1 MAHDIV
7 DDLYDNLKEDGW
19 IENGREDFRAFFF
32 APGEQGYKN
41 RKALYDNLKDD
52 GYVDSP
58 TYEVFARR
66 LGLQAAAPKQT
77 DKPAPTQRSQQV
89 ASTTKP
95 KESEEPAYTFGDRTL
110 NAGDVPDFNDWK
122 PKQADIEVPLKP
134 QKPEKP
140 EDNGTEGVPQYAT
153 PEEALAAFK
162 EQSQKIVGDTQR
174 MFDANKP
181 ENRAKIQALK
191 MAGQIQGRK
200 TDLPGLTVMPSQ
212 GEGGIGLGTQRKSL
226 EGPKYYGTTTDAEG
240 KSVDQWLMPDG
251 SVTTDFFEAD
261 AAEAV
266 ARQSRLQREFTRRME
281 QNGLDVSKPE
291 DVEVQ
296 KAYDRLEEINKEY
309 ALEEDER
316 LKRLNEYLQSPS
328 QQLAARGN
336 SMISGVMMPIA
347 NPETQISEDEIS
359 RHAEKRAL
367 EQAIMRYNAG
377 KLKKTGS
384 FFATQNIVNAAHGV
398 KDVVTDIDTYAAGME
413 SLTSARVIL
422 GIKAKLDK
430 GEQLTRREQS
440 LMESMLIQQT
450 INEQADV
457 PHGYTM
463 GYTIANMVPFMVQMY
478 LNPTSAAGTKAGQ
491 LAVKTFAKT
500 MAKQAGQRAAKN
512 FVVKA
517 ATKLGKKRAAAIAKA
532 IGVTAGDI
540 TSSMVLANTFQA
552 PSTMA
557 DASLRHVGEV
567 AFDEDGNLHFVNGEG
582 VITAFAKAEAAAGI
596 ENYTEMLGA
605 HFGLIGATLGRG
617 ASKVARK
624 LGGGKMLDQATRLI
638 TNIKASDFAKG
649 VAAIESRAEWHG
661 SFGEMLEEE
670 AGIVLNSIITG
681 DNKLSDLV
689 DKEQQIDIA
698 LGVGVFGAFVSG
710 IKTVGYPIGRYK
722 ARHRL
727 EGETA
732 ECATLFGDEWA
743 SLQATIDN
751 ADEKDLSH
759 VLCQLTATGQSM
771 TIKKANAL
779 IKYAS
784 ALTRARSYNLAAAS
798 VAAEAGAPDQQQV
811 EQSYDNGY
819 NAEGAEMADA
829 KNLFDATRQKAE
841 ETLDA
846 EIIEQIDSN
855 PVAALME
862 MRRNGLYSEDEIASA
877 LDYANAKAAYD
888 GMQQRINDDI
898 DTEIAQSDDMISAR
912 TNNTSAMIHP
922 AIAGLDNRK
931 VYIVGGLVVTNAE
944 GTIDRD
950 ASDESLIIRDAATGE
965 LTFVDPKEINSVEE
979 AIDPEVERA
988 EAIDAIR
995 QKGLEAATNTMNGTL
1010 AFNPGDVVQINDGGG
1025 LVQVTV
1031 LGPIVDE
1038 ESGMPIEGQVMVQFP
1053 NGQQTPFT
1061 KEQLQA
1067 FADAAM
1073 RERLDSYEAEKAAAL
1088 ANQKGVGTGI
1098 QKPQFALNDE
1108 FTILNDAGEPVRGS
1122 ITGELDEDGTV
1133 EIYTEEPVNGNRVN
1147 RFTPAELEEMFDTYN
1162 GEPVATTVAA
1172 PEAEA
1177 PQQPIADT
1185 KEYDRGFEDGI
1196 EVSKSLSDDVL
1207 NEAITDLRGRE
1218 FLTDEWRGRLEAYEY
1233 EQQRRQMEAQ
1243 NAPAEAAGN
1252 NDTENIPQNG
1262 NIAPENIPQTENPAP
1277 NAQPE
1282 QPQSALSRIP
1292 LDEKGKPNFEAADVE
1307 TAWDAIVEKTS
1318 NEKIAQSFADNMV
1331 ANAEAALKKAE
1342 KTKTKSSTD
1351 IDEFM
1356 EAENERLAAIER
1368 AKVALEHWKAIA
1380 GTAERR
1386 RAERRA
1392 AEDAEARRRA
1402 QERAEEEARLKA
1414 EREEAERIEREA
1426 LNGVPDWNIDTPA
1439 DARARGY
1446 RRNGP
1451 QKVDRPEIID
1461 NHTLGNSVEVKFGDD
1476 VMPKGNIAVIEASQL
1491 QPSHRDGQR
1500 NPYHF
1505 LDEAQPKERKDAVS
1519 RFAAAKIAETM
1530 RPEEITSSVTAY
1542 TGAPS
1547 INSRGEVIQG
1557 NNRSEALRIM
1567 YERYSQSADKYKQYL
1582 IDHAAEFGLTPEAIA
1597 AFEQPVLVNMLDVSD
1612 EDAITLGQYVAQ
1624 DTESGGIERIKPKN
1638 AVQKMGD
1645 KIRTFA
1651 NLLLRSAD
1659 DEATFAQL
1667 VDANGVEVLK
1677 WMNQQGFITNT
1688 QYASAFDSR
1697 GNLTAEAANDLK
1709 GIMYQSIFTGGS
1721 TRLEEMFN
1729 KMPAKAQRAILA
1741 TAFRDHDSAFADRMI
1756 SEIQQS
1762 IIAFNALMNFKQF
1775 RDASNA
1781 KDTQNAVEA
1790 WEKQYAFDDVSGEPY
1805 LPSETFSNFALAL
1818 AAMYKGHTQRHIQ
1831 SVFNMM
1837 YDIVQGTEQDNLF
1850 EAADKTPKPLAEAIR
1865 RVLNLEYQP
1874 ITKPTTDNGSNGSA
1888 VLDVNSEDG
1897 QDGRPGSDGNA
1908 DGAEQSQ
1915 EEAEPSDGGTG
1926 TASDS
1931 GQGGELVSQSK
1942 LFNYFAGSIKD
1953 LIELAKGTATG
1964 LFKKIVAPISERL
1977 QQDLASY
1984 GIEIST
1990 EYKHVIDNNAI
2001 RHTLKNHGGQQEE
2014 KRGQIPLTDSDFER
2028 IEDVVSNYDDISVE
2042 KGKRNNFNILYSKK
2056 YDDGTTI
2063 FVEEKRDGRKE
2074 LAAITMWKKK
2084 NSTLTDANRNTT
2096 PISDLSEVS
2105 DRKVNNSVSEKQ
2117 EVGSKSSLGERVKAA
2132 EAEHTEPTGDY
2143 TIDTYT
2149 TKKGK
2154 TYHRV
2159 VFPRADKAVWQER
2172 LNLAKK
2178 MGGTSVPIGYGFKTR
2193 EEAEAFAKAVA
2204 NPETVADAQPL
2215 SLEDMRPTTGIAQVD
2230 VDGLMTQLSQTG
2242 EANLADYSTPVN
2254 AEEAKPTSDKPVN
2267 PSGNKLVT
2275 DERYAELRELMRK
2288 KLGGQLNMGI
2298 DPEILAIGTEMAV
2311 YHIEKGA
2318 RKFKAYASAM
2328 IADLGDAIRPY
2339 LKSFY
2344 NAVRDMPEAEAA
2356 GLVADMDSYD
2366 EVRSVDIANFDKL
2379 SIDALATAAAV
2390 VAEQKAENEKAE
2402 AERKLQAYRHLVNK
2416 YAQDIANS
2424 PMFKKA
2430 VSKNGS
2436 KSVKSIGIDLYKYY
2450 VGEDIITI
2458 AENSLYQMFTD
2469 QWNADDGV
2477 LQSAILAEAIRKAH
2491 KAIQQDNAVVNPDV
2505 TTTETVVEGG
2515 NEAAPS
2521 ITVPEPRP
2529 AADLSGDS
2537 AVYQD
2542 RTKQTAELV
2551 GEIGSAISSRVALLT
2566 VRPDDA
2572 KPLTMT
2578 EVKKLAAKY
2587 PALKDISDTDLQEL
2601 VELAMTQL
2609 TRTVAISGV
2618 KGTADQQKSAYD
2630 RIVDLYKMQPSLNAR
2645 DSERLI
2651 KQQYSTPTP
2660 FGFVMG
2666 QFVRAGGKEV
2676 GSMLEPSAGNGALTI
2691 TVHPSVI
2698 HVNDIDDA
2706 RLANLRKLGYG
2717 QVTAQDALLPFSG
2730 DKVDVVMTNPPF
2742 GTVTEKV
2749 YDGVFRISSLEGQ
2762 MAINALEQMKDDGR
2776 AAIVIGGNTSYRT
2789 NGSMNPK
2796 DAAFFGYLYSHY
2808 NVADVI
2814 NISGKALYSRNG
2826 TGYDVRMILIDGR
2839 KTGEFQRVFP
2849 PVKTKARAEQIT
2861 TFDELYKRVQ
2871 DDIQQ
2876 IQQVG
2881 SQSANVQRDT
2891 ETAANGTESAPVRT
2905 GSNRPNTGAGQRPG
2919 KTGDAVRSTS
2929 RPNSGQPTPAN
2940 DGGRPV
2946 GVDNAESGNAG
2957 STDNVPRPAP
2967 QQPRSVG
2974 SGSSQNGTGR
2984 SGSDG
2989 RGAATSRPDR
2999 GAERLEVKPDLTT
3012 EKVPYPNQSGNGFTL
3027 MSVVPAAQAQVLQK
3041 SLGEIGDVDQYLV
3054 DELGYSSKEELY
3066 SYLAAEQIDS
3076 VALAIHQMNK
3086 GNAFIVGDMTGVG
3099 KGRQGAALIRYA
3111 VMQGKV
3117 PIYFTQKPTL
3127 YTDNYRDLCDI
3138 GSSNLRPFII
3148 ASNAKDANIVDAD
3161 GNVVHKLPSKKEQE
3175 RVFNYIMEHGTLPD
3189 EYDYVLTTYD
3199 QIKNGTADYEQ
3210 NEDGTWNTVARKLPK
3225 KSKGYTTA
3233 DANGQTRRDAL
3244 ARLAEGNITILDESH
3259 TVGGDSGCGR
3269 YMQMLTSQAGGVT
3282 FLSATFAK
3290 RADNMPIYAQR
3301 TAIAEAGVKAS
3312 ELIDAIMKGGVTL
3325 QEITS
3330 KQLVESGQMIRRER
3344 SFEGVTIDWLSVAE
3358 ETDRRQRQQFNEV
3371 AEIFNAI
3378 RNFQDD
3384 YITPIIDAKNEEAA
3398 EHGATVG
3405 HTQGT
3410 KDMGVKNVPFA
3421 SKMYNL
3427 INQLLFAL
3435 KVDAVADR
3443 VVENLRNGYKPVIS
3457 FTNTMEGFLSS
3468 APKGVAMD
3476 DVPNFS
3482 LTLMRALDGVMR
3494 FTEKDADENSEGG
3507 SISLSE
3513 LSTEGQNAYN
3523 AIREKIMNL
3532 STDLPISP
3540 MDAIRMKI
3548 ENAGYS
3554 VAEITGRTMQLNRT
3568 DDGRYIVEA
3577 RKDRDKKA
3585 AMRDFNSGKL
3595 DVLMI
3600 NKSGSTGISLH
3611 ASSKFEDQRPRV
3623 MVFAQFQ
3630 SDINDEVQMR
3640 GRIDRSGQVTRGRY
3654 EYIMSTI
3661 PAEQRIQMMFKA
3673 KLKSLDAN
3681 TTSSQKS
3688 KFNEMEIVDYLNKY
3702 GDEVVWEYMKEH
3714 PELEERL
3721 GDPLDMLQEKKDD
3734 DGPRTSEKE
3743 DTSKKTGCAG
3753 KISRYLAF
3761 LSVEEQDEI
3770 FREITEAYRVK
3781 IQLLDDAGENDLEIT
3796 TMPLRAETKRKQIW
3810 HEGENPGSG
3819 NAFADNTYVEEVEVD
3834 VLKKPMKRAEVEEA
3848 TRKLVGEKG
3857 LATEY
3862 DQQRYGFKEGEV
3874 NWNRYVETM
3883 QSEIDQFFQTKADE
3897 AVAKL
3902 KEAGDARV
3910 AKAREKA
3917 VSAATK
3923 ARSRG
3928 ENNFSDEEIQSLAD
3942 TVANEARE
3950 KETYKQRKRREEIM
3964 AVRDRIK
3971 SLFTNLRAGGIYVVP
3986 QDLKQAT
3993 PEMFSQTFGT
4003 FVGFKFN
4010 KSYTLGSSTAIFAT
4024 LDGRRKVELALSDP
4038 GLQTIIG
4045 ATNIAYRYSPKEIN
4059 AINMEN
4065 WDSNVPTQTR
4075 QKRYIIT
4082 GNLLQALVDTEK
4094 GERTRGNL
4102 ISYSTIDGETRQG
4115 ILMGENFKLTDLR
4128 NSAPLSSRLAQI
4140 REGKAI
4146 VSENGDVQIK
4156 RELYDWRHRG
4166 EYELRVPKSKQRGG
4180 IYTMHPDLLKLVSG
4194 YNFITKG
4201 NNMVAYV
4208 AEDDIAKVVDML
4220 SRAPFNL
4227 TVLQESKLADVSA
4240 DEAEDDVLCRPVTDK
4255 ATLDRLNNEPT
4266 IKVYRAMQMI
4276 DGGLRPPMSG
4286 KVDGQWRD
4294 ATEVG
4299 VWEEAEEHPEM
4310 ADENGRFKLD
4320 KGNGKSIKAAYN
4332 PYIHTSRSPIN
4343 DQFSSAWS
4351 RPELVTV
4358 EVEVPASELTSEYH
4372 AENAKDSVGEKE
4384 WKSGPVGRALAKI
4397 GQARKVI
4404 LSRWSRIIRVVP
4416 VEEVAEAYAQRLNA
4430 HGIEVPFNTVP
4441 PALREAL
4448 AERGVKIGKPEKG
4461 NAGDASM
4468 PAFEQWIMEQERQ
4481 RMGDGYGAYSD
4492 EEVSFANDPVS
4503 KVMGKNRFS
4512 KKRQAEFAARERQRM
4527 VARIQE
4533 LAERMHLDNVE
4544 ILTDATQLEGKR
4556 AKAKGFYNK
4565 RTGKITIVI
4574 PNNVSTIDA
4583 EQTLLHEAVAHFGL
4597 RKLFGKQFD
4606 TFLDNVYQSADES
4619 IRRKIAEMAA
4629 KNGWDFRTATEEYLA
4644 GLAETFDF
4652 ENALQNAGWWAT
4664 IKRLFLDMLESIGF
4678 EGFRDKTGVVLTD
4691 NELRYLLWR
4700 SYENLT
4706 EPGASRSILG
4716 EAADVAKQAEL
4727 KVGNYAERGIE
4738 AEYAAEPYSSTKIE
4752 EVNNRFNAELRQQIN
4767 QTLPAGHIYQLGRPG
4782 KILRSTGI
4790 PDLPIQMSASRLKSK
4805 ATEYGHDFDISE
4817 IKNLVKE
4824 LQEPIAVFAYGNK
4837 GKMQNIVVGIES
4849 NGKQFIV
4856 GLSLNPVVNGKVLE
4870 INSIRNVFPKDN
4882 AEWLNW
4888 ITQGKMLY
4896 ADKEKI
4902 QALIDKQRTI
4912 LADVDYLNLDDV
4924 TKIVKS
4930 FENPTIEEEE
4940 LFRPGDFTP
4949 RDKAFARREYERI
4962 VSSGSYQFQEAVQ
4975 DSMLGLKKLYQTIL
4989 GKGTRIENVSG
5000 FENAYLFENRMSS
5013 MNGGEQ
5019 HEYFIRY
5026 MQPLLKEIAQIAG
5039 ADKRKRR
5046 ELTDYLMAKHG
5057 LERNEYM
5064 RNEAAANGEET
5075 DRDFAGLIGLTG
5087 EADWQSAEA
5096 TAQQWVD
5103 DYESAVDTTALWQA
5117 INNATKAT
5125 LEKIYLSGII
5135 SKETYEKILGM
5146 YDYYVPLRGWNETT
5160 SEQVYGYLTSKDGPL
5175 GGSIMKKAEGR
5186 ESMADDPI
5194 ATIDMMADDAIR
5206 QGNRNLMKQCFLNFI
5221 LNHPSDAVSV
5231 HDIWLEYNDVTDEW
5245 VPVFADVE
5253 DTDTADEVAQKVEA
5267 FEQRMEA
5274 LRNAEPDKYKKG
5286 REAQHIPYKV
5296 VKGNLREHQIL
5307 IKRNGRTFVATIN
5320 GNPRAAQALNGLT
5333 NPDVDQNGVVG
5344 NMLEAGTWIN
5354 RQLSAFYTT
5363 RNPDFVVSNFF
5374 RDMLYSN
5381 CMTWVKESPRYALA
5395 FHKNFGRVNPVVM
5408 RRLFGKWES
5417 GTLDMNNR
5425 LESLFYQFMR
5435 NGGET
5440 GYTNVRDI
5448 EGYKR
5453 AIAAELKK
5461 QGSVGRK
5468 AWAALGMQLDLLNRS
5483 AENCARFAAFIT
5495 SRDFGRSIGRAIY
5508 DAKEISVNFNKKGSG
5523 AKMVNANGQ
5532 TKLGKFGAYLSGTGR
5547 LLYIFWNTGVQA
5559 ITNFGRQAKLHP
5571 IKSTAGASALLT
5583 LGYIIPMLAE
5593 MLGGGDGDDDDK
5605 NAYYNLPEY
5614 VRRSNICFRAGEQ
5627 WITIPLPIEYR
5638 AIYGMGELA
5647 HGVISGNERY
5657 TNAEL
5662 GRQMAAQVSQ
5672 IMPLDMLEGGG
5683 GISPFIPS
5691 AAKPFTEAYIMNK
5704 SWTGLPVYKDTPFNK
5719 NDPEWT
5725 KAYASADKH
5734 LVAFAKWLNETSGG
5748 DDFKKGSIDINP
5760 AKIEYLLNGT
5770 FGGMFTFPNKIK
5782 KTGETMFGDR
5792 NFEWRNMPIANRL
5805 IKSGDE
5811 RTANRKLQNE
5821 YFNYKAEYEETGRL
5835 IRKYENADERGVMGY
5850 AEKVNF
5856 MQNSDEYLR
5865 WEIFDEFKP
5874 DIDSYRERIATES
5887 NRNERGKIEAQMYL
5901 RMRELVNALHDPKEH
5916 FKELYDAG
5924 MLDDEYAT
5932 WLREHHGINLK
5943 ESKR

>member
-19 IENGREDFRAFFF
+19 VENGREDFRAFFL

-95 KESEEPAYTFGDRTL
+95 KEPEEPAYTFGDRTL

-140 EDNGTEGVPQYAT
+140 EDNDTEGVPQYAT
-153 PEEALAAFK
+153 PEEVLAAFK

-212 GEGGIGLGTQRKSL
+212 GEGGIDLGTQRKSL

-336 SMISGVMMPIA
+336 SMISGLMMPIA

-517 ATKLGKKRAAAIAKA
+517 ATKLGKKRAVAIAKA

-605 HFGLIGATLGRG
+605 HFGLIGTTLGRG

-727 EGETA
+727 ESETA

-898 DTEIAQSDDMISAR
+898 DTEIAQSDAMISAR
-912 TNNTSAMIHP
+912 TNKTSAMIHP
-922 AIAGLDNRK
+922 AIAGHDNRK

-995 QKGLEAATNTMNGTL
+995 QKGLEAATNTMKGTL
-1010 AFNPGDVVQINDGGG
+1010 AFNPGDVVTIENGAQATIVQPDDPKIINKTITSSPA
-1025 LVQVTV
+1025 L
-1031 LGPIVDE
+1031 VDE
-1038 ESGMPIEGQVMVQFP
+1038 NGRPREDVVFVQLAD
-1053 NGQQTPFT
+1053 GTLMGYT

-1073 RERLDSYEAEKAAAL
+1073 RERLDSYEAEKAAAR

-1122 ITGELDEDGTV
+1122 ITGELDDDGTV
-1133 EIYTEEPVNGNRVN
+1133 EIYTEEPINGNRVN

-1162 GEPVATTVAA
+1162 GEPFATTVAV
-1172 PEAEA
+1172 PENANNVPNPTENPEIDAENSENPTGSVPKTEEQPAAGGANVVEYDDGRDAGLRNAAAMSDEKLAQEIDHLRNLGNLTDFGRGWLDGHEHVQQERQGMANPA
-1177 PQQPIADT
+1177 PQ
-1185 KEYDRGFEDGI
+1185 
-1196 EVSKSLSDDVL
+1196 
-1207 NEAITDLRGRE
+1207 
-1218 FLTDEWRGRLEAYEY
+1218 
-1233 EQQRRQMEAQ
+1233 
-1243 NAPAEAAGN
+1243 PAEDAMPGTVPNSAENVPANPENVPNVPESGN
-1252 NDTENIPQNG
+1252 IAPENIPQSG

-1368 AKVALEHWKAIA
+1368 AKVTLEHWKAIA

-1402 QERAEEEARLKA
+1402 QERAEEEAR
-1414 EREEAERIEREA
+1414 
-1426 LNGVPDWNIDTPA
+1426 P
-1439 DARARGY
+1439 
-1446 RRNGP
+1446 
-1451 QKVDRPEIID
+1451 
-1461 NHTLGNSVEVKFGDD
+1461 
-1476 VMPKGNIAVIEASQL
+1476 
-1491 QPSHRDGQR
+1491 
-1500 NPYHF
+1500 
-1505 LDEAQPKERKDAVS
+1505 
-1519 RFAAAKIAETM
+1519 
-1530 RPEEITSSVTAY
+1530 
-1542 TGAPS
+1542 
-1547 INSRGEVIQG
+1547 
-1557 NNRSEALRIM
+1557 
-1567 YERYSQSADKYKQYL
+1567 
-1582 IDHAAEFGLTPEAIA
+1582 
-1597 AFEQPVLVNMLDVSD
+1597 
-1612 EDAITLGQYVAQ
+1612 
-1624 DTESGGIERIKPKN
+1624 
-1638 AVQKMGD
+1638 
-1645 KIRTFA
+1645 
-1651 NLLLRSAD
+1651 
-1659 DEATFAQL
+1659 
-1667 VDANGVEVLK
+1667 
-1677 WMNQQGFITNT
+1677 
-1688 QYASAFDSR
+1688 
-1697 GNLTAEAANDLK
+1697 
-1709 GIMYQSIFTGGS
+1709 
-1721 TRLEEMFN
+1721 
-1729 KMPAKAQRAILA
+1729 
-1741 TAFRDHDSAFADRMI
+1741 
-1756 SEIQQS
+1756 
-1762 IIAFNALMNFKQF
+1762 
-1775 RDASNA
+1775 
-1781 KDTQNAVEA
+1781 
-1790 WEKQYAFDDVSGEPY
+1790 
-1805 LPSETFSNFALAL
+1805 
-1818 AAMYKGHTQRHIQ
+1818 
-1831 SVFNMM
+1831 
-1837 YDIVQGTEQDNLF
+1837 
-1850 EAADKTPKPLAEAIR
+1850 
-1865 RVLNLEYQP
+1865 
-1874 ITKPTTDNGSNGSA
+1874 TDNGSNGSA

-2105 DRKVNNSVSEKQ
+2105 DRKVNNSASEKQ
-2117 EVGSKSSLGERVKAA
+2117 VSGQESSVQPSDNKGEQTVKTAVEAASAQVNTDPTPGQKEAGNYKKGHVQIDGLKISIENPKGSVRTGTDADGKSWETEMKNTYGYILGTTGKDGDKIDVFLSDNPEDGDVYVVDQYNKTEEGAEGSFDEHKVMYGFADAESARAAYLSNYSEDWADGRKVVVTGVTREEFKKWLDASDRKTKPFAEYKSVKRLEEAGAGVNERIDAYTEHLAELLAVPEDGVTEEMEYAVAA
-2132 EAEHTEPTGDY
+2132 EGETLRGELEAYYQEQGMDEGAAREAARDMLMEVRSQTSEAVARKGRESEDVLGDETG
-2143 TIDTYT
+2143 
-2149 TKKGK
+2149 TKVPAQSKEME
-2154 TYHRV
+2154 
-2159 VFPRADKAVWQER
+2159 ADKAAWAER
-2172 LNLAKK
+2172 DRKIDEQVYGETGLRKGQTWVGADGTRVEVGARGFMKGPNGWDFATTVTYPDGRVEDTMTPAARIAEFFREKEYTLEGGETAAPVKAEASKRKETAKK
-2178 MGGTSVPIGYGFKTR
+2178 KEKPAAR
-2193 EEAEAFAKAVA
+2193 
-2204 NPETVADAQPL
+2204 
-2215 SLEDMRPTTGIAQVD
+2215 
-2230 VDGLMTQLSQTG
+2230 
-2242 EANLADYSTPVN
+2242 
-2254 AEEAKPTSDKPVN
+2254 EAKGAAGASTASDK
-2267 PSGNKLVT
+2267 
-2275 DERYAELRELMRK
+2275 
-2288 KLGGQLNMGI
+2288 
-2298 DPEILAIGTEMAV
+2298 GTR
-2311 YHIEKGA
+2311 IEDFGEKIEGA
-2318 RKFKAYASAM
+2318 RKDMLKDVARSIENVTEQSLIELPLSKAFKRPN
-2328 IADLGDAIRPY
+2328 LKKLTDAGVI
-2339 LKSFY
+2339 SDEE
-2344 NAVRDMPEAEAA
+2344 AV
-2356 GLVADMDSYD
+2356 
-2366 EVRSVDIANFDKL
+2366 
-2379 SIDALATAAAV
+2379 
-2390 VAEQKAENEKAE
+2390 
-2402 AERKLQAYRHLVNK
+2402 
-2416 YAQDIANS
+2416 
-2424 PMFKKA
+2424 
-2430 VSKNGS
+2430 
-2436 KSVKSIGIDLYKYY
+2436 
-2450 VGEDIITI
+2450 
-2458 AENSLYQMFTD
+2458 
-2469 QWNADDGV
+2469 
-2477 LQSAILAEAIRKAH
+2477 LAEAIMQGLVYGKKKPVLTRRPSSRRELA
-2491 KAIQQDNAVVNPDV
+2491 AWAS
-2505 TTTETVVEGG
+2505 ETYKGIRLLGE
-2515 NEAAPS
+2515 
-2521 ITVPEPRP
+2521 I
-2529 AADLSGDS
+2529 LSGDEGRK
-2537 AVYQD
+2537 AAALEA
-2542 RTKQTAELV
+2542 REAELAERLRAENAHIAKLREWNPGREFADLESV
-2551 GEIGSAISSRVALLT
+2551 PDAVEVMRRVLEGIGYKAGDKVEL
-2566 VRPDDA
+2566 
-2572 KPLTMT
+2572 PLTRVEISPSGNGYSVSAPGKQGAFWFKTYHDSVDGAIKTMA
-2578 EVKKLAAKY
+2578 LAAKLARGDMDAEL
-2587 PALKDISDTDLQEL
+2587 PARQFSVRGVGNQRLEPTGKYVAQWLGGKHEYDIKEKVFDSKEAAEEFLKDKEGR
-2601 VELAMTQL
+2601 VEEQMRTTGEYDSYAVQARNPL
-2609 TRTVAISGV
+2609 TGKAHAVKDGFASRAEASAWLDGNGEEANTAALESIYKEMGTKGAARPHFYVSSSYDRRKGKMIFSVVADDKNNPWPILKDFDSRAEAEGWLKDKLERLETERRKRREAERAIVYYNGAGVRTGEDYRGGEDA
-2618 KGTADQQKSAYD
+2618 TAESFTEAFGFRSVQFGNWTNDADRQAALNQAYD
-2630 RIVDLYKMQPSLNAR
+2630 ALMDLAHLLVVPTRALSLDGELGLAFGAR
-2645 DSERLI
+2645 GGGSAAAHYEPVEVVINLTKTQGAGALAHEWWHALDNFLSR
-2651 KQQYSTPTP
+2651 
-2660 FGFVMG
+2660 
-2666 QFVRAGGKEV
+2666 RAGV
-2676 GSMLEPSAGNGALTI
+2676 A
-2691 TVHPSVI
+2691 
-2698 HVNDIDDA
+2698 
-2706 RLANLRKLGYG
+2706 LGY
-2717 QVTAQDALLPFSG
+2717 A
-2730 DKVDVVMTNPPF
+2730 
-2742 GTVTEKV
+2742 
-2749 YDGVFRISSLEGQ
+2749 
-2762 MAINALEQMKDDGR
+2762 
-2776 AAIVIGGNTSYRT
+2776 
-2789 NGSMNPK
+2789 
-2796 DAAFFGYLYSHY
+2796 SH
-2808 NVADVI
+2808 
-2814 NISGKALYSRNG
+2814 RNG
-2826 TGYDVRMILIDGR
+2826 TDKM
-2839 KTGEFQRVFP
+2839 
-2849 PVKTKARAEQIT
+2849 
-2861 TFDELYKRVQ
+2861 
-2871 DDIQQ
+2871 
-2876 IQQVG
+2876 
-2881 SQSANVQRDT
+2881 
-2891 ETAANGTESAPVRT
+2891 SAPVREAVK
-2905 GSNRPNTGAGQRPG
+2905 GMMPIINKSNYA
-2919 KTGDAVRSTS
+2919 KRS
-2929 RPNSGQPTPAN
+2929 R
-2940 DGGRPV
+2940 DK
-2946 GVDNAESGNAG
+2946 
-2957 STDNVPRPAP
+2957 
-2967 QQPRSVG
+2967 
-2974 SGSSQNGTGR
+2974 
-2984 SGSDG
+2984 SDYWG
-2989 RGAATSRPDR
+2989 RGTEVMARLFESWAAWKLGKEGRRSPFLSP
-2999 GAERLEVKPDLTT
+2999 GINP
-3012 EKVPYPNQSGNGFTL
+3012 
-3027 MSVVPAAQAQVLQK
+3027 K
-3041 SLGEIGDVDQYLV
+3041 S
-3054 DELGYSSKEELY
+3054 EELY
-3066 SYLAAEQIDS
+3066 RKLNYFAYSADEKRRAELEGRAPNVMSEEEFKDTPESLNGYPYPTEAEIAELAPHVEALFGALAERESESGSMAGEPRRRYRSSQTTGMSLFDWADENERRQRRVAEADEQTAAAE
-3076 VALAIHQMNK
+3076 
-3086 GNAFIVGDMTGVG
+3086 
-3099 KGRQGAALIRYA
+3099 
-3111 VMQGKV
+3111 
-3117 PIYFTQKPTL
+3117 
-3127 YTDNYRDLCDI
+3127 
-3138 GSSNLRPFII
+3138 
-3148 ASNAKDANIVDAD
+3148 
-3161 GNVVHKLPSKKEQE
+3161 E
-3175 RVFNYIMEHGTLPD
+3175 
-3189 EYDYVLTTYD
+3189 
-3199 QIKNGTADYEQ
+3199 
-3210 NEDGTWNTVARKLPK
+3210 
-3225 KSKGYTTA
+3225 
-3233 DANGQTRRDAL
+3233 ANGAIDAYAAAYKEYVEET
-3244 ARLAEGNITILDESH
+3244 ARLEKGL
-3259 TVGGDSGCGR
+3259 
-3269 YMQMLTSQAGGVT
+3269 
-3282 FLSATFAK
+3282 
-3290 RADNMPIYAQR
+3290 
-3301 TAIAEAGVKAS
+3301 AEAGVN
-3312 ELIDAIMKGGVTL
+3312 D
-3325 QEITS
+3325 
-3330 KQLVESGQMIRRER
+3330 
-3344 SFEGVTIDWLSVAE
+3344 E
-3358 ETDRRQRQQFNEV
+3358 ET
-3371 AEIFNAI
+3371 
-3378 RNFQDD
+3378 
-3384 YITPIIDAKNEEAA
+3384 T
-3398 EHGATVG
+3398 
-3405 HTQGT
+3405 
-3410 KDMGVKNVPFA
+3410 
-3421 SKMYNL
+3421 
-3427 INQLLFAL
+3427 
-3435 KVDAVADR
+3435 
-3443 VVENLRNGYKPVIS
+3443 
-3457 FTNTMEGFLSS
+3457 
-3468 APKGVAMD
+3468 
-3476 DVPNFS
+3476 
-3482 LTLMRALDGVMR
+3482 
-3494 FTEKDADENSEGG
+3494 
-3507 SISLSE
+3507 
-3513 LSTEGQNAYN
+3513 
-3523 AIREKIMNL
+3523 AIRE
-3532 STDLPISP
+3532 
-3540 MDAIRMKI
+3540 
-3548 ENAGYS
+3548 
-3554 VAEITGRTMQLNRT
+3554 QLESGE
-3568 DDGRYIVEA
+3568 DI
-3577 RKDRDKKA
+3577 A
-3585 AMRDFNSGKL
+3585 A
-3595 DVLMI
+3595 
-3600 NKSGSTGISLH
+3600 
-3611 ASSKFEDQRPRV
+3611 
-3623 MVFAQFQ
+3623 
-3630 SDINDEVQMR
+3630 
-3640 GRIDRSGQVTRGRY
+3640 
-3654 EYIMSTI
+3654 
-3661 PAEQRIQMMFKA
+3661 
-3673 KLKSLDAN
+3673 
-3681 TTSSQKS
+3681 
-3688 KFNEMEIVDYLNKY
+3688 
-3702 GDEVVWEYMKEH
+3702 
-3714 PELEERL
+3714 
-3721 GDPLDMLQEKKDD
+3721 
-3734 DGPRTSEKE
+3734 
-3743 DTSKKTGCAG
+3743 
-3753 KISRYLAF
+3753 
-3761 LSVEEQDEI
+3761 
-3770 FREITEAYRVK
+3770 
-3781 IQLLDDAGENDLEIT
+3781 
-3796 TMPLRAETKRKQIW
+3796 
-3810 HEGENPGSG
+3810 
-3819 NAFADNTYVEEVEVD
+3819 
-3834 VLKKPMKRAEVEEA
+3834 
-3848 TRKLVGEKG
+3848 
-3857 LATEY
+3857 
-3862 DQQRYGFKEGEV
+3862 
-3874 NWNRYVETM
+3874 
-3883 QSEIDQFFQTKADE
+3883 
-3897 AVAKL
+3897 
-3902 KEAGDARV
+3902 
-3910 AKAREKA
+3910 
-3917 VSAATK
+3917 
-3923 ARSRG
+3923 
-3928 ENNFSDEEIQSLAD
+3928 
-3942 TVANEARE
+3942 EARE
-3950 KETYKQRKRREEIM
+3950 R
-3964 AVRDRIK
+3964 
-3971 SLFTNLRAGGIYVVP
+3971 
-3986 QDLKQAT
+3986 
-3993 PEMFSQTFGT
+3993 
-4003 FVGFKFN
+4003 
-4010 KSYTLGSSTAIFAT
+4010 
-4024 LDGRRKVELALSDP
+4024 
-4038 GLQTIIG
+4038 
-4045 ATNIAYRYSPKEIN
+4045 
-4059 AINMEN
+4059 
-4065 WDSNVPTQTR
+4065 
-4075 QKRYIIT
+4075 
-4082 GNLLQALVDTEK
+4082 
-4094 GERTRGNL
+4094 
-4102 ISYSTIDGETRQG
+4102 
-4115 ILMGENFKLTDLR
+4115 
-4128 NSAPLSSRLAQI
+4128 
-4140 REGKAI
+4140 
-4146 VSENGDVQIK
+4146 
-4156 RELYDWRHRG
+4156 
-4166 EYELRVPKSKQRGG
+4166 
-4180 IYTMHPDLLKLVSG
+4180 
-4194 YNFITKG
+4194 
-4201 NNMVAYV
+4201 
-4208 AEDDIAKVVDML
+4208 
-4220 SRAPFNL
+4220 
-4227 TVLQESKLADVSA
+4227 
-4240 DEAEDDVLCRPVTDK
+4240 
-4255 ATLDRLNNEPT
+4255 
-4266 IKVYRAMQMI
+4266 
-4276 DGGLRPPMSG
+4276 
-4286 KVDGQWRD
+4286 
-4294 ATEVG
+4294 
-4299 VWEEAEEHPEM
+4299 
-4310 ADENGRFKLD
+4310 
-4320 KGNGKSIKAAYN
+4320 
-4332 PYIHTSRSPIN
+4332 
-4343 DQFSSAWS
+4343 
-4351 RPELVTV
+4351 
-4358 EVEVPASELTSEYH
+4358 
-4372 AENAKDSVGEKE
+4372 
-4384 WKSGPVGRALAKI
+4384 
-4397 GQARKVI
+4397 
-4404 LSRWSRIIRVVP
+4404 
-4416 VEEVAEAYAQRLNA
+4416 
-4430 HGIEVPFNTVP
+4430 
-4441 PALREAL
+4441 LREAL
-4448 AERGVKIGKPEKG
+4448 RNYYVRENTPADAERIARDMVGRVEAEVDVRLHKEQILRDILDKDTPIRESAEATEAEDRRVKTGGGLISYNAVGHLPDAREGEFAYVERQFSRSGAFSFTGNEIIKDRGDVAYIFRALESYAVEHVFAVFVKDGRARILHIGMGGPAASYADVGAIRAGYDAFGADEIYLVHNHPSGTMSASPQDRNLMRTLEKAFGDKVKTTGIIMDTTSGRYVTFDGDRLSNTSERPREGGEAAAEVLQFDRVEARETPEAPTVIRSSQDVTRFVTAQRLGGGKKVSYLVVSNSGAVTGNFHTDYEALDATGLAEEIVSTATRFGGTRVVVYGNMKTGSAATWLQKAVTQMSLRSIELLDAVEVRNGHGLSARDEGYMAEAPTEYGAEAREPEDGYLYRTSGEIDAEYPNWLDGTTTESGRHSTQVEGTRKTYAKVGDWIERHLGKGVTIL
-4461 NAGDASM
+4461 DASSGM
-4468 PAFEQWIMEQERQ
+4468 
-4481 RMGDGYGAYSD
+4481 GYGTAD
-4492 EEVSFANDPVS
+4492 L
-4503 KVMGKNRFS
+4503 
-4512 KKRQAEFAARERQRM
+4512 RERGFDIEDVEPYQSERRKAENPATYDSYSKIDKQYDYIISNAVLNVIPDDWRRDVLHDMAGRLKEGGRLFINTRKAGEEKSIKDKVELDSPREVLVKRGGRISSYQRFFTPAELRAWVESELGEGYSVE
-4527 VARIQE
+4527 VANEGNSGTKGLAAVVVTKGAEREPEADTTEREETARRVGE
-4533 LAERMHLDNVE
+4533 LAHKLGLSNVDVV
-4544 ILTDATQLEGKR
+4544 TDVRTLSGAR
-4556 AKAKGFYNK
+4556 ARAKGFYNK
-4565 RTGKITIVI
+4565 ETGRITIVL
-4574 PNNVSTIDA
+4574 PNNVSAVDV
-4583 EQTLLHEAVAHFGL
+4583 EQTLLHEAVVHYGL
-4597 RKLFGKQFD
+4597 RVLFGKRFD
-4606 TFLDNVYQSADES
+4606 DFLSNVYEQAEPDV
-4619 IRRKIAEMAA
+4619 RRRITALAA
-4629 KNGWDFRTATEEYLA
+4629 REGWDFRRATEEYLA
-4644 GLAETFDF
+4644 GLAEETDF
-4652 ENALQNAGWWAT
+4652 ERAKRSGWWSVV
-4664 IKRLFLDMLESIGF
+4664 KGLFLDMIEELGF
-4678 EGFRDKTGVVLTD
+4678 KGFRDSRGVLLSD
-4691 NELRYLLWR
+4691 NDLRYILWR
-4700 SYENLT
+4700 SYENLKN
-4706 EPGASRSILG
+4706 GGGGGGMLA
-4716 EAADVAKQAEL
+4716 EAEDVARQAEL
-4727 KVGNYAERGIE
+4727 GVGNYAEGGIE
-4738 AEYAAEPYSSTKIE
+4738 AEYIHEPQDVGALNE
-4752 EVNNRFNAELRQQIN
+4752 RFDSELEQYERGELK
-4767 QTLPAGHIYQLGRPG
+4767 TGHRFALGMPSAY
-4782 KILRSTGI
+4782 LRSAGF
-4790 PDLPIQMSASRLKSK
+4790 PALPISMRASLLARK
-4805 ATEYGHDFDISE
+4805 AGDERHPFEADDLRG
-4817 IKNLVKE
+4817 LVEAMQK
-4824 LQEPIAVFAYGNK
+4824 PIAIFEYSRND
-4837 GKMQNIVVGIES
+4837 MRNLIVDLKRGEKHFLVG
-4849 NGKQFIV
+4849 V
-4856 GLSLNPVVNGKVLE
+4856 TLNYRAGDIE
-4870 INSIRNVFPKDN
+4870 INSVSGLFPKESHEWVKWIQDGKAIRIDQKDKVQAIIDSLRTN
-4882 AEWLNW
+4882 PAESER
-4888 ITQGKMLY
+4888 IG
-4896 ADKEKI
+4896 
-4902 QALIDKQRTI
+4902 
-4912 LADVDYLNLDDV
+4912 LNLDGV
-4924 TKIVKS
+4924 ANIVKK
-4930 FENPTIEEEE
+4930 FDNPAIEDDI
-4940 LFRPGDFTP
+4940 LYRAGDFTP
-4949 RDKAFARREYERI
+4949 RDKVMVRDRYEKM
-4962 VSSGSYQFQEAVQ
+4962 VSRGGYQFQEAVQ
-4975 DSMLGLKKLYQTIL
+4975 DSMLGLKKLYQAIL
-4989 GKGTRIENVSG
+4989 GKDTRIEDVAG

-5013 MNGGEQ
+5013 MNAGEQ
-5019 HEYFIRY
+5019 HEYFQRY
-5026 MQPLLKEIAQIAG
+5026 MRPLLEEIAEIAG
-5039 ADKRKRR
+5039 ANKRKRR
-5046 ELTDYLMAKHG
+5046 ELTDYIMAKHG
-5057 LERNEYM
+5057 LERNAYM
-5064 RNEAAANGEET
+5064 RNEAAQNNEET
-5075 DRDFAGLIGLTG
+5075 DRDFAGLTGLIGV
-5087 EADWQSAEA
+5087 ADWQSAEA

-5117 INNATKAT
+5117 INDATKAT

-5135 SKETYEKILGM
+5135 SKETYEKMLGM
-5146 YDYYVPLRGWNETT
+5146 YQFYIPLRGWDETT

-5175 GGSIMKKAEGR
+5175 GGSIIKKAEGR

-5206 QGNRNLMKQCFLNFI
+5206 QGNRNLMKQRFLNFI

-5231 HDIWLEYNDVTDEW
+5231 HDIWLEYDDVADEW
-5245 VPVFADVE
+5245 RPVFADVE
-5253 DTDTADEVAQKVEA
+5253 TTDTPDEVAQKVEA

-5286 REAQHIPYKV
+5286 REAQHVPYKV

-5307 IKRNGRTFVATIN
+5307 IKRNGCTFVATIN

-5344 NMLEAGTWIN
+5344 NMLKGLTWVN

-5363 RNPDFVVSNFF
+5363 RNPDFVVGNFF

-5408 RRLFGKWES
+5408 RRLLGKWES

-5448 EGYKR
+5448 EGHKR
-5453 AIAAELKK
+5453 AVAAELKK

-5495 SRDFGRSIGRAIY
+5495 SRDFGRSIDRAIY

-5523 AKMVNANGQ
+5523 GKMVNANGQ

-5547 LLYIFWNTGVQA
+5547 LLYVFWNVGVQSM
-5559 ITNFGRQAKLHP
+5559 TNFGRQAKLHP

-5593 MLGGGDGDDDDK
+5593 MLGCGDGDDDDK

-5614 VRRSNICFRAGEQ
+5614 IRRSNICFYAGEQ

-5638 AIYGMGELA
+5638 AMYGMGELA

-5657 TNAEL
+5657 TNTEL
-5662 GRQMAAQVSQ
+5662 GRQMAAQISQ

-5691 AAKPFTEAYIMNK
+5691 AAKPLTEAYIMNK
-5704 SWTGLPVYKDTPFNK
+5704 SWTGLPIYKDTPFNK

-5734 LVAFAKWLNETSGG
+5734 LVDFAKWLNETSGG

-5770 FGGMFTFPNKIK
+5770 FGGLFTFPNKVK
-5782 KTGETMFGDR
+5782 KTGETVFGDR
-5792 NFEWRNMPIANRL
+5792 DFEWRNTPIANRL

-5835 IRKYENADERGVMGY
+5835 IRKYENADERGVVGY

-5874 DIDSYRERIATES
+5874 DIDAYREGIATES

-5901 RMRELVNALHDPKEH
+5901 RMRELVNALHDPKEY